1 MEIPEIYLPMA
12 LEALNR
18 DSQKGTLLEQAVV
31 RENPTWTRDK
41 LTVRECE
48 SLLRKFNLPSFDQ
61 KFRFCPKKGIV
72 LC

>member
-1 MEIPEIYLPMA
+1 MA

-18 DSQKGTLLEQAVV
+18 DSQKGTLLEQAVI
-31 RENPTWTRDK
+31 RKNPTWTRDK

-48 SLLRKFNLPSFDQ
+48 SLLHRFNLPPFDQ
-61 KFRFCPKKGIV
+61 KLRFCPKKGIV